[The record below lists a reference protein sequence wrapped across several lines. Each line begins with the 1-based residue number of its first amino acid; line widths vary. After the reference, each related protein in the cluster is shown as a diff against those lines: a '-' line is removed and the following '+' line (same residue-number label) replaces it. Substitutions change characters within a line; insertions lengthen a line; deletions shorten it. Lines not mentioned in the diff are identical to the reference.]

1 MAVAPGQSERIASN
15 RPLQR
20 CSAATAGGS
29 VDGQSSGRN
38 TSGVQPDVTAGGLV
52 SLRQCSCRPR
62 HGKITAAS
70 GNNTRVPCAK
80 RDVLPTRTAHNQRVS
95 DRAENC
101 GERVAVGV
109 ARCSEQRNAA
119 RLGQGGD
126 EEDVRNDGVS
136 SRSCSSTQKVEGF
149 NVVAV

>member
-1 MAVAPGQSERIASN
+1 MA
-15 RPLQR
+15 
-20 CSAATAGGS
+20 
-29 VDGQSSGRN
+29 GQSSGRN

-101 GERVAVGV
+101 GEMVAVGV

-119 RLGQGGD
+119 QAQRDLDRGGGCG
-126 EEDVRNDGVS
+126 DG
-136 SRSCSSTQKVEGF
+136 R
-149 NVVAV
+149 